1 MNTIHR
7 TSHSL
12 TLDVWWIQPVF
23 LPIGITMEESQQLT
37 NQDENIFSCGFD
49 EIKSR
54 KYISLENPWA
64 VKLDK
69 SLLILW
75 VL

>member
-1 MNTIHR
+1 MFDEFNQFSYQLECANFRIE
-7 TSHSL
+7 
-12 TLDVWWIQPVF
+12 
-23 LPIGITMEESQQLT
+23 ITMEESQQLT
-37 NQDENIFSCGFD
+37 NEDENIFTCGFD